1 MCFSTAVPELENGI
15 ADFDKKSLIMHP
27 SQSPASLRQR
37 PEQRSTSRSLS
48 RSTAS
53 NSTPASLS
61 VTRLEDVPVS
71 PANKKL
77 GKALRVCV
85 LSDVR
90 AGCWWPSSHCLFCS
104 VSDRHSAEA
113 YRTLILMQANMLL
126 IIWPVTCTLLLL
138 FPMHSRNLDSSLDV
152 VPGAANPYV

>member
-15 ADFDKKSLIMHP
+15 ADFDTKSLILHP
-27 SQSPASLRQR
+27 SQSPSSLRQR
-37 PEQRSTSRSLS
+37 PEQRSASRSLS

-53 NSTPASLS
+53 HSTPASLS

-77 GKALRVCV
+77 GKALRVCA
-85 LSDVR
+85 LSHVR
-90 AGCWWPSSHCLFCS
+90 AGCCRPNFHRPFCGIAG
-104 VSDRHSAEA
+104 RRGGEA
-113 YRTLILMQANMLL
+113 LWTLILMRANVLL
-126 IIWPVTCTLLLL
+126 IIRPVTCTLLVL
-138 FPMHSRNLDSSLDV
+138 FPARSRDPDSSLDV